1 MTPKE
6 FYDAVVAMRE
16 AQKVYFY
23 SRTTSSLQQA
33 KRAEKKV
40 DEEIERVTHLLRKK
54 DEERQYSFFQDEN
67 FNNE

>member
-1 MTPKE
+1 MNAKE

-16 AQKVYFY
+16 AQKVYFH

-40 DEEIERVTHLLRKK
+40 DEEIDRVTQLLRKK
-54 DEERQYSFFQDEN
+54 EEERQYSFFQDEN